1 MDLAKFRESLGEGD
15 DESVL
20 KAVGEIDSTVESP
33 DAARAWI
40 WALVKRLLDT
50 ERYGAAGRLLWGEL
64 FNPEPRAVKQLMQK
78 VRATQ
83 NLIVLG
89 GAALGKTYTLIAY
102 LLLDWL
108 RDPEY
113 TEAKVISTTGGHAKS
128 NSFSTLQRL
137 YDCAIVKLPGLAMD
151 GFVGLNP
158 KDRHSAITLVAIP
171 QGEDGKGVLQGF
183 HPVPRAARHSIFG
196 NMSRVRALLDEAEE
210 IPPGCWEGVANLL
223 ASGWGAE
230 PVKIFC
236 ATNPRDVT
244 SKLAQLA
251 EPEKGWTQVDL
262 DKDKSWPSAE
272 RWEVLRLDGAD
283 SENVQE
289 RRLVYSGF
297 LTFEGYQKYALE
309 LNGQSP
315 RYLTFGRGMYPL
327 SALQMTLIEYALLEP
342 VIGTFIFTG
351 RTIGT
356 AGIDLAFEGGD
367 RVVLFTGKYGNAI
380 GFQPVRGNPI
390 IWRKPRYCIQAEQY
404 YELPKEKTIALA
416 SSLEERCKRLNI
428 HPDWVTCDRT
438 GVGTGV
444 HDALCEQWSGTV
456 RGVMWGAEAGARKV
470 LGDDHDYAVEIYD
483 GIDTEMYARA
493 RKFFE
498 FGFIAIS
505 PAIQAQLLFKE
516 LSGRRYQPASKGPS
530 GKPRI
535 RLEPKKEF
543 KRRLGWS
550 PDIADGFVMMIHGA
564 ALNGPEKASMLGGSR
579 PRPALLSGQRDGNIG
594 PRERTAYLDFSSDL

>member
-1 MDLAKFRESLGEGD
+1 MDLAKFRTKLGEGT
-15 DESVL
+15 DEEVL
-20 KAVGEIDSTVESP
+20 KAVWEIDPLVREP
-33 DAARAWI
+33 DQARSWV
-40 WALVKRLLDT
+40 WALVQALLNS
-50 ERYGAAGRLLWGEL
+50 ERYGAAGSLLWGEL
-64 FNPEPRAVKQLMQK
+64 FNPLPKAVKQLMNK
-78 VRATQ
+78 VRNTQ

-102 LLLDWL
+102 LLLDWM

-137 YDCAIVKLPGLAMD
+137 YNAAIVPLPGLTMD

-171 QGEDGKGVLQGF
+171 QGEDGKGVLQGY
-183 HPVPRAARHSIFG
+183 HPIPRKTPHKIFG
-196 NMSRVRALLDEAEE
+196 TMSRVRALLDEAEE
-210 IPPGCWEGVANLL
+210 IPSGCWEGVANLL
-223 ASGWGAE
+223 ASGYGNEA
-230 PVKIFC
+230 VKVFC

-251 EPEKGWTQVDL
+251 EPRTGWSQIDL
-262 DKDKSWPSAE
+262 DKDREWESNE
-272 RWEVLRLDGAD
+272 RWSVLRLDGAD

-289 RRLVYSGF
+289 RKLVYPGF
-297 LTFEGYQKYALE
+297 LTFDGFQKYALE

-327 SALQMTLIEYALLEP
+327 SALQSTLIPYSLLEA
-342 VIGTFIFTG
+342 VIGTFIYSG
-351 RTIGT
+351 RTIGIG
-356 AGIDLAFEGGD
+356 GIDLAFEGGD
-367 RVVLFTGKYGNAI
+367 RVVLFAGKYGNAI
-380 GFQPVRGNPI
+380 GFQPVNGTPV
-390 IWRKPRYCIQAEQY
+390 IWRKPRYCIQADQY

-416 SSLEERCKRLNI
+416 ASLEQRCKGLNI

-438 GVGTGV
+438 GVGTGT
-444 HDALCEQWSGTV
+444 HDALCEQWSPMV
-456 RGVMWGAEAGARKV
+456 RGVMWGSEAGTRKI
-470 LGDDHDYAVEIYD
+470 LADDHDYAVEVYD
-483 GIDTEMYARA
+483 GVDTELYARA

-498 FGFIAIS
+498 FGFVAIA
-505 PAIQAQLLFKE
+505 PVIQTGQLFKE

-550 PDIADGFVMMIHGA
+550 PDIADAFVMMLHGA
-564 ALNGPEKASMLGGSR
+564 AINGPEKASMLGSKR
-579 PRPALLSGQRDGNIG
+579 QSPSLLRGDDSNIG
-594 PRERTAYLDFSSDL
+594 PREKTLYVDFSTDL